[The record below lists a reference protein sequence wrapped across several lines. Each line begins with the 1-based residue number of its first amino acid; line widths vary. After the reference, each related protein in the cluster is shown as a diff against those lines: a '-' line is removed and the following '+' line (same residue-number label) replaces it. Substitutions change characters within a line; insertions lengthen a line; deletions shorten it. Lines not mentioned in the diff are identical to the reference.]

1 MLTPVQKGM
10 VSTALKWLVG
20 GLLVAFMAVM
30 TLFYRSEA
38 QDAQQRL
45 QEVTQQYTDALEQ
58 HENFVVEQELLQ
70 SILAAGKVQKDI
82 SKVKTD
88 EAIRKQAAEGTPV
101 RVTGVSL
108 DLLQQRS
115 REVREAAIGV
125 KH

>member
-38 QDAQQRL
+38 QDAQKRL

-58 HENFVVEQELLQ
+58 HESFVVEQELLQ